1 MPTAFSINII
11 FEKDC
16 GKCRLLAPKA
26 FFCYF
31 FAALGKKVE
40 DIKANICTLTVF
52 GARPNPSSTKN
63 WQYQNAL
70 DVFSK
75 P

>member
-1 MPTAFSINII
+1 LRSNFDRAS
-11 FEKDC
+11 
-16 GKCRLLAPKA
+16 LLAPKA

-40 DIKANICTLTVF
+40 DISAKISISTVF
-52 GARPNPSSTKN
+52 LARPNPPSTKN
-63 WQYQNAL
+63 WQYQNTL

>member
-1 MPTAFSINII
+1 
-11 FEKDC
+11 
-16 GKCRLLAPKA
+16 LAPKA

-40 DIKANICTLTVF
+40 DISANICTLTVF
-52 GARPNPSSTKN
+52 WARPNPSSTKN

-75 P
+75 PYLEFKRQGYFGVNSL